1 MRGKVR
7 QRNGMRE
14 EMIKRGWGE
23 KEEKK
28 ERKERINKKR
38 SKVREKETIEKD
50 GDKNSERVM

>member
-1 MRGKVR
+1 
-7 QRNGMRE
+7 
-14 EMIKRGWGE
+14 MIKRGWGE

-38 SKVREKETIEKD
+38 SKVREKETTEKD